1 MPEVTTETTAG
12 IAIPANPQRKGVLMY
27 AEADVYIGFSEKFLD
42 EKAANGYKIPTAQAT
57 PVFIATKKA
66 IYARAS
72 ATTKTLYFIEV
83 PED

>member
-1 MPEVTTETTAG
+1 MPEATTEITAK

-27 AEADVYIGFSEKFLD
+27 AEADIYIGFNEVFLS
-42 EKAANGYKIPTAQAT
+42 EKAANGYKIPTTQAT
-57 PVFIATKKA
+57 PLFIETKKA

-72 ATTKTLYFIEV
+72 ATTKTLYFIEI